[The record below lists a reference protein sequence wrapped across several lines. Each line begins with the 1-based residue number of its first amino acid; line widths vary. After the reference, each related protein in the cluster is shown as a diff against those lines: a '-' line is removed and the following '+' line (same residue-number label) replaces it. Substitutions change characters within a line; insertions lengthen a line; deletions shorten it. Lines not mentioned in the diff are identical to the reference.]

1 MTSQL
6 PPLCAELPYQIDS
19 ATLFAAIRDLPWAVF
34 LDSAITEGDNARFDI
49 IAADPFITLQTTGQT
64 TTIDYRTEDSL
75 NSADDPFC
83 CCRLY

>member
-1 MTSQL
+1 M
-6 PPLCAELPYQIDS
+6 DS

-64 TTIDYRTEDSL
+64 TTID
-75 NSADDPFC
+75 
-83 CCRLY
+83 